1 MCYPINRLPVSALL
15 NQTRKFTTG
24 SEGRIMTD
32 NTKWLL
38 GSYRPQKTV
47 CRLIKKEFKNVL
59 TKRTN
64 DGIIRPSKRTRE
76 KTKKLKNQKFIQ
88 FIA

>member
-1 MCYPINRLPVSALL
+1 
-15 NQTRKFTTG
+15 
-24 SEGRIMTD
+24 MT
-32 NTKWLL
+32 
-38 GSYRPQKTV
+38 KT
-47 CRLIKKEFKNVL
+47 LKKKFKNVL

>member
-47 CRLIKKEFKNVL
+47 CRLIKKEFTENNKIY
-59 TKRTN
+59 TH
-64 DGIIRPSKRTRE
+64 
-76 KTKKLKNQKFIQ
+76 KTKNDKNIKEKI
-88 FIA
+88 

>member
-1 MCYPINRLPVSALL
+1 
-15 NQTRKFTTG
+15 
-24 SEGRIMTD
+24 MTD

-47 CRLIKKEFKNVL
+47 CRLIKKEFTENNKKYKKIIKYVHIKRRMAKILKKKFKNVL

-64 DGIIRPSKRTRE
+64 DGIIRPSKRSRE
-76 KTKKLKNQKFIQ
+76 KTKRRNQKIRNSFNS
-88 FIA
+88 